1 MPESTPK
8 YDLILRGGWVIDP
21 ANGRDGPMDVAIS
34 GGKIGAVDR
43 RIEGATAKKDLDVAG
58 LYVTPG
64 LIDLHAHFYGGGGGY
79 KDFEMNPDMY
89 GLPNGTTTVV
99 DAGGAGWLNYGGF
112 IDHVVHGFKVRVL
125 GLLNICAHGMHTH
138 HENDPKSLM
147 PEECARTIRENRS
160 VFVGIK
166 TAHYMQPGY
175 ESVDAAVKA
184 GDIAGVP
191 VMMDSWPTD
200 VRRYPDMILK
210 HLRPGDIHTHFYAQH
225 FPWLEKTPLPL
236 AGGGRGWGYK
246 IAPYM
251 WEARKRGVIF
261 DVGHGGGSFWFR
273 IAGPAMAQ
281 GFGPD
286 TISTDAHSGSFY
298 MPRATMPVTI
308 SKLLCLGM
316 PLQEAIDRSTRVP
329 AKVISRADLGTLTV
343 GAEADVAVFELE
355 RAASAES
362 GFGYVDS
369 GGARMKGDK
378 RLTCAMTIRAGQ
390 VLFDR
395 DGLSCPD
402 YRGLGDYKRVD

>member
-1 MPESTPK
+1 
-8 YDLILRGGWVIDP
+8 
-21 ANGRDGPMDVAIS
+21 
-34 GGKIGAVDR
+34 
-43 RIEGATAKKDLDVAG
+43 
-58 LYVTPG
+58 
-64 LIDLHAHFYGGGGGY
+64 
-79 KDFEMNPDMY
+79 
-89 GLPNGTTTVV
+89 
-99 DAGGAGWLNYGGF
+99 
-112 IDHVVHGFKVRVL
+112 
-125 GLLNICAHGMHTH
+125 
-138 HENDPKSLM
+138 
-147 PEECARTIRENRS
+147 
-160 VFVGIK
+160 
-166 TAHYMQPGY
+166 
-175 ESVDAAVKA
+175 
-184 GDIAGVP
+184 
-191 VMMDSWPTD
+191 
-200 VRRYPDMILK
+200 
-210 HLRPGDIHTHFYAQH
+210 
-225 FPWLEKTPLPL
+225 
-236 AGGGRGWGYK
+236 
-246 IAPYM
+246 M